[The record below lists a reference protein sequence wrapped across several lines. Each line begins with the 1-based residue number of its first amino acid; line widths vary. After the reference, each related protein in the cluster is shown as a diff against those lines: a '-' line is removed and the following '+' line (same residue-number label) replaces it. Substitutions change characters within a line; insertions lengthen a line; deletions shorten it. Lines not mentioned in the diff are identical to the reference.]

1 MELLP
6 IFSEGLSCRTKRRKG
21 SGLALRPSR
30 FCCLSRPTAPLP
42 SSGRSTLSSLNNPHF
57 RLDRDCRTTRR
68 LRNAQ
73 AAARGSGSF
82 LLARRSP
89 RKIIKLAIA
98 MTAVFC
104 VTCVLALALLELGLF
119 FDSVDDVRDFALRAL
134 IALLA
139 IFAIDV
145 PGVRRSIL

>member
-1 MELLP
+1 
-6 IFSEGLSCRTKRRKG
+6 
-21 SGLALRPSR
+21 
-30 FCCLSRPTAPLP
+30 
-42 SSGRSTLSSLNNPHF
+42 
-57 RLDRDCRTTRR
+57 
-68 LRNAQ
+68 
-73 AAARGSGSF
+73 
-82 LLARRSP
+82 
-89 RKIIKLAIA
+89 

-104 VTCVLALALLELGLF
+104 ATCVLALALLELGLF